1 MNTTEYLLTKL
12 IEELGEVQKACT
24 KALTFGLHD
33 TWREDNEQDLPKWD
47 MTPLQELKHELNDV
61 AGVLRLLEGH
71 PSFPPGVECFV
82 YHPNEDEIRAKVAK
96 LLKMMPYSREK
107 GTLTE

>member
-33 TWREDNEQDLPKWD
+33 TYRENNERGLPKWD
-47 MTPLQELKHELNDV
+47 LTPLQELFHEMNDV
-61 AGVLRLLEGH
+61 HGVLRLLEGH
-71 PSFPPGVECFV
+71 PSFPKGTEVFTYVPYRE
-82 YHPNEDEIRAKVAK
+82 EIEAKMEK
-96 LLKMMPYSREK
+96 ILNLMPYSREA
-107 GTLTE
+107 GALTD